1 MTKISIVLAVYNGEK
16 DVDKCL
22 DSLRGQTMKD
32 VEIICVDDGSTD
44 NTVRVLKK
52 HAAEDPRVK
61 VFEQGENK
69 KLLLAIKRGVKEAS
83 GEYIM
88 FVDDD
93 DWYEPNACE
102 RVAEII
108 ADKHPDV
115 VCFGAKLV
123 EPETKVSREL
133 RNNRLNRVASIN
145 LEYSGENTLWLEG
158 IKYIYLWNK
167 AVKADV
173 AKKAY
178 DAMPDVEM
186 TYSSGIYACMMIHYY
201 AKSLVSIED
210 KLINYNYTAGISAQN
225 TMSAEVFEYYMRCN
239 RISADGF
246 GEFLKEHGTR
256 NEQQKIQDWNNKRV
270 LSSIQVWRDK
280 VSKDDALEALEILF
294 KYYDADVVIPMLQ
307 ENYHKVEQSRKRYKY
322 KKEKL
327 EKQLEVANKKKKSV
341 LSKLIGQ

>member
-1 MTKISIVLAVYNGEK
+1 MAKISIVLAVYNGEK
-16 DVDKCL
+16 DVNRCL
-22 DSLRGQTMKD
+22 TSLREQTYED
-32 VEIICVDDGSTD
+32 IEIICVDDGSTD
-44 NTVRVLKK
+44 NTVDVLKQ
-52 HAAEDPRVK
+52 HASEDVRVK

-102 RVAEII
+102 RVAGII

-115 VCFGAKLV
+115 VYFGTNLV
-123 EPETKVSREL
+123 ETEGKEDKTLRE
-133 RNNRLNRVASIN
+133 NRLNRLKSCN
-145 LEYSGENTLWLEG
+145 LEYQGENTLWLED

-167 AVKADV
+167 AVKADI

-186 TYSSGIYACMMIHYY
+186 TYCSDSYACRMIHYY

-210 KLINYNYTAGISAQN
+210 KLINYNYMAGVSSQRAMIAD
-225 TMSAEVFEYYMRCN
+225 VYDYYLKCS
-239 RISADGF
+239 RIAVDGL
-246 GEFLKEHGTR
+246 ESFLSENGTL
-256 NEQQKIQDWNNKRV
+256 EDQQRFQEWYNKRIMT
-270 LSSIQVWRDK
+270 LIRVWRDS
-280 VSKDDALEALEILF
+280 VPNEDALDALKSLY
-294 KYYDADVVIPMLQ
+294 KYYGADVVIPMLQ

-341 LSKLIGQ
+341 LSKLIGR